1 MKPMPRTRVAGKRPV
16 SRFLLGMN
24 AVLLLLIALVMWSPT
39 VQAQLG
45 LRGHYLLVAG
55 AGESEMLPM
64 CAFIAYDVAD
74 NVSVAAFV
82 GANVA
87 GSLKATN
94 TSRTTVWETDY
105 DATPVVGIQA
115 TISF

>member
-1 MKPMPRTRVAGKRPV
+1 MKPMPRTRAAGKRPV

-55 AGESEMLPM
+55 AGESERSDRVWV
-64 CAFIAYDVAD
+64 FDTR
-74 NVSVAAFV
+74 
-82 GANVA
+82 GAELITLQWMEPGQGIRSTAHRNIHRDIENI
-87 GSLKATN
+87 L
-94 TSRTTVWETDY
+94 RTR
-105 DATPVVGIQA
+105 
-115 TISF
+115 

>member
-55 AGESEMLPM
+55 AGESERSDRVWV
-64 CAFIAYDVAD
+64 FDTR
-74 NVSVAAFV
+74 
-82 GANVA
+82 GAELITLQWTEPGQGIRSTAHRNIHRDIENI
-87 GSLKATN
+87 L
-94 TSRTTVWETDY
+94 RT
-105 DATPVVGIQA
+105 Q
-115 TISF
+115 